1 MSKFLQ
7 RVLVC
12 FATAVMPLAM
22 FAQGYQLPDPGFE
35 DWSGAAFDGN
45 AQPKYWH
52 ASNVEQSALGMSFK
66 FNFAHKETGRNGG
79 SCIMAQDQTV
89 GAAGI
94 TETSPSYYSLGYGW
108 QYLEGLSTGTATAGT
123 KGGYAFTHR
132 PDSISV
138 WIKRTGNNTD
148 KEDFHILFYSWSGT
162 AQGSSYKNKN
172 TSCTSVN
179 IEDEESD
186 IRIALDGNQCKTTQA
201 GGQVAEGWLRDRK
214 TYNNWTNVRIPIY
227 YMNDNAP
234 IKCNVIFSA
243 SNYPNYR
250 SNSGLYEGNSLYV
263 DDVEL
268 IYSSKIQMLR
278 IGGKEWKGFDPN
290 NTGIQVYSVPEG
302 TTTIPTIEAYRG
314 AGSLS
319 NVPGQSTYKT
329 VNFPGR
335 KLSGNEISISNGTVG
350 GAPVTI
356 TVRAE
361 DGSSTTTYKILFQAA
376 KSSNAKLATISYTY
390 TDKNNEQQTANITGF
405 NPSTYNYT
413 VELPYGSKGV
423 PTVGYEKQEDEQTV
437 TVTQPTSLTGTAT
450 LVVKAADNQSTQQYR
465 VTFAVGQ
472 LADNTLADIK
482 VNGKSIPGFTPTQAV
497 YKVSLP
503 VGTTTMPQVEAISA
517 YPAGEQT
524 IVKTAPNTIDGGTYT
539 ISVTTPGNS
548 VPKVYKLNF
557 KLEASSY
564 TYLQDLRVVK
574 DNYNYIE
581 HFEPTQTTYYFNLPL
596 GTTSLPTI
604 TWTAGDE
611 FQTITKTD
619 LGAGVVDG
627 TVRIT
632 VTAGNGDQA
641 VYKLV
646 FTTEKSDRSTL
657 NGILI
662 GTDTLPGFDPDVLSY
677 SYNLPIGTTVLP
689 AITPIPGDEYQTI
702 SVTPAGVNGKT
713 RITVTA
719 GDGST
724 SVYQIAFSVATYS
737 VNTLKGIYLDG
748 NLIDGFAA
756 EQDEYWVNL
765 PQGTT
770 SLPEVTYTLENEQLQ
785 SATPRGFSGLNGDYK
800 ITVRPQSGASRT
812 YIIHFSVATSSNT
825 NLSMIYLDGTPLAG
839 FRADSLHYTD
849 SLPEGVSTIP
859 MVTFEKGEASQRV
872 LSVLEGKIQTI
883 TVTAESGAKKEYVI
897 EFIVRA
903 SENAFLE
910 MIYLDGD
917 SLEGFD
923 KQTLEYN
930 VQLYGD
936 RCPAITVDKAPGQQV
951 TITAPYAAGVAKIK
965 VQPESGSANVY
976 TITFVPTAAQSVQ
989 LSGITIDGTPLA
1001 GFQPTVMEYNASYSA
1016 ALPDV
1021 QGVAQAGQTVHVLWK
1036 DSVAWLHVTDT
1047 LGAKAAYSVTFS
1059 RILSTDNALQAIYA
1073 DGVLIAGFT
1082 PTQLNYQYNLAPGST
1097 YPEISYETANSAQ
1110 VVFFGQLSDGK
1121 WGITVIAENGTQAT
1135 YTVQYN
1141 IQKHNDATLQDLT
1154 VEGKVFVF
1162 APQSF
1167 NYAFTL
1173 DEGAPLPVVTVTP
1186 REGQTVVQYD
1196 ENSET
1201 QKVLVYAESGAT
1213 STYTISYTRVESG
1226 NALLADI
1233 LIDGVSLAGFDPNTF
1248 NYVDTIPWR
1257 SRFVPNVYPVAA
1269 LSTQTITT
1277 YYSRPNGVTRI
1288 HVEAQNGASKN
1299 YYISFPVQPSNNNLL
1314 GDLYL
1319 DSDEAELNFRP
1330 DKTDYTVLLPF
1341 SASACPKMVFEKGE
1355 AEQRIDVISRPIGQT
1370 SQIIVHAESD
1380 SIRTY
1385 NILFKREVLNT
1396 KNLLSMIRIV
1406 ELDQELSLKDKT
1418 KRDFEVTMP
1427 FGSRS
1432 LTIEYEK
1439 SYAAQS
1445 VFIQPGGVH
1454 DTTFITVKANNDT
1467 VADEVYR
1474 IIPTLEANNPAVI
1487 TELTING
1494 TPLAGFSPYNFSY
1507 IVPVEN
1513 KHIVRYKTTKG
1524 ADINV
1529 LEQNEKHWQAEVT
1542 YNDTIV
1548 NVYDLWFYYTNDV
1561 LPNTEFSQWEDAAY
1575 KGRKPVGW
1583 NTLGQFTEGANLGII
1598 GTYTTGNEVTQ
1609 DGSNDVVKMESK
1621 YNYFPLGGYVPAY
1634 ITLGTISAA
1643 FSKAAGSDF
1652 SVSGGMTF
1660 RNSPDEFS
1668 VRYKQ
1673 TQISN
1678 NNSRIIYQM
1687 TGSLSYQ
1694 EKVYTNTTTQS
1705 EFVTVTM
1712 DLKETNAL
1720 AGVPQ
1725 SMNIIINSFESES
1738 GKDGLESQ
1746 AATMYVD
1753 WARFS
1758 FNKTLTSMTVDG
1770 IEATKSGNA
1779 FTATLTDP
1787 ERIEKPVLAFTGEV
1801 ADQAQNVVWSNPTK
1815 DANFETR
1822 TATIRNFAENG
1833 TDYTDYTLSVKR
1845 PLDTKNQLANL
1856 LLDGVPVT
1864 GFSTSITS
1872 YTVPLPVTRRNVPDI
1887 VPVAA
1892 SSLQKIT
1899 TVYNAADSTATITV
1913 TPEKGSETVYTVKF
1927 TSQLSNDTKLTNVT
1941 VEDVPGFVFDA
1952 EQHTYEIAAEQWP
1965 VISFVKKSDLQV
1977 VTLVNGLITVQAED
1991 GTMGSYSFTRVNP
2004 AHAATGV
2011 ISEFEHNGNI
2021 ITGFG
2026 GDNMTKEAAKPVG
2039 AILFTRAEDKDSVIF
2054 TQREANMQ
2062 WTVPG
2067 TTKVYTWTY
2076 PNELSTNADLAALF
2090 IDGTASSDFQPG
2102 ITSYDLISDT
2112 TIVLAPVA
2120 AEDAQTLVTT
2130 YEEVAGGMAYTTTVT
2145 AGDGVTA
2152 KSYRVQI
2159 NRPTSSVATL
2169 AGILLDSVLID
2180 GFHPDTLNYAKMLAC
2195 GAVKTE
2201 QPKMPSVTYLAGQVG
2216 QTITIEPGQLNGDP
2230 TVIAVESEDGLVTNY
2245 YSLLVQAEKSH
2256 CSDLTGITVNGVA
2269 IDYFEPGRHFYSVS
2283 LSTDNISVDYTS
2295 DDRFQTVETLISVVK
2310 VHHEYHYTL
2319 HVTAEDGT
2327 TSDYLV
2333 EIYIENQSNDA
2344 QLANITLDGVDF
2356 EDFRRDLNEDLTF
2369 DGGQNYYEINLPSGT
2384 TVLPEVSAQLKMIGQ
2399 QVEMLQHNDSIMLD
2413 VTAVDG
2419 TTHNTYVLHF
2429 IKPMSKNAD
2438 LSMIF
2443 LNGDSLP
2450 NFLPNYYFYQI
2461 VMPEGVHS
2469 MPEVAAQ
2476 KGDPKQTLEDVEIDQ
2491 QKLQATIRVHAE
2503 DPTVREN
2510 T

>member
-524 IVKTAPNTIDGGTYT
+524 IVKTAPSTIDGGTYT

-662 GTDTLPGFDPDVLSY
+662 GTDSLPGFDPDVLSY

-748 NLIDGFAA
+748 NLIEGFAA

-965 VQPESGSANVY
+965 VQP
-976 TITFVPTAAQSVQ
+976 
-989 LSGITIDGTPLA
+989 
-1001 GFQPTVMEYNASYSA
+1001 
-1016 ALPDV
+1016 
-1021 QGVAQAGQTVHVLWK
+1021 
-1036 DSVAWLHVTDT
+1036 
-1047 LGAKAAYSVTFS
+1047 
-1059 RILSTDNALQAIYA
+1059 
-1073 DGVLIAGFT
+1073 
-1082 PTQLNYQYNLAPGST
+1082 
-1097 YPEISYETANSAQ
+1097 
-1110 VVFFGQLSDGK
+1110 
-1121 WGITVIAENGTQAT
+1121 
-1135 YTVQYN
+1135 
-1141 IQKHNDATLQDLT
+1141 
-1154 VEGKVFVF
+1154 
-1162 APQSF
+1162 
-1167 NYAFTL
+1167 
-1173 DEGAPLPVVTVTP
+1173 
-1186 REGQTVVQYD
+1186 
-1196 ENSET
+1196 
-1201 QKVLVYAESGAT
+1201 
-1213 STYTISYTRVESG
+1213 
-1226 NALLADI
+1226 
-1233 LIDGVSLAGFDPNTF
+1233 
-1248 NYVDTIPWR
+1248 
-1257 SRFVPNVYPVAA
+1257 
-1269 LSTQTITT
+1269 
-1277 YYSRPNGVTRI
+1277 
-1288 HVEAQNGASKN
+1288 
-1299 YYISFPVQPSNNNLL
+1299 
-1314 GDLYL
+1314 
-1319 DSDEAELNFRP
+1319 
-1330 DKTDYTVLLPF
+1330 
-1341 SASACPKMVFEKGE
+1341 
-1355 AEQRIDVISRPIGQT
+1355 
-1370 SQIIVHAESD
+1370 
-1380 SIRTY
+1380 
-1385 NILFKREVLNT
+1385 
-1396 KNLLSMIRIV
+1396 
-1406 ELDQELSLKDKT
+1406 
-1418 KRDFEVTMP
+1418 
-1427 FGSRS
+1427 
-1432 LTIEYEK
+1432 
-1439 SYAAQS
+1439 
-1445 VFIQPGGVH
+1445 
-1454 DTTFITVKANNDT
+1454 
-1467 VADEVYR
+1467 
-1474 IIPTLEANNPAVI
+1474 
-1487 TELTING
+1487 
-1494 TPLAGFSPYNFSY
+1494 
-1507 IVPVEN
+1507 
-1513 KHIVRYKTTKG
+1513 
-1524 ADINV
+1524 
-1529 LEQNEKHWQAEVT
+1529 
-1542 YNDTIV
+1542 
-1548 NVYDLWFYYTNDV
+1548 
-1561 LPNTEFSQWEDAAY
+1561 
-1575 KGRKPVGW
+1575 
-1583 NTLGQFTEGANLGII
+1583 
-1598 GTYTTGNEVTQ
+1598 
-1609 DGSNDVVKMESK
+1609 
-1621 YNYFPLGGYVPAY
+1621 
-1634 ITLGTISAA
+1634 
-1643 FSKAAGSDF
+1643 
-1652 SVSGGMTF
+1652 
-1660 RNSPDEFS
+1660 
-1668 VRYKQ
+1668 
-1673 TQISN
+1673 
-1678 NNSRIIYQM
+1678 
-1687 TGSLSYQ
+1687 
-1694 EKVYTNTTTQS
+1694 
-1705 EFVTVTM
+1705 
-1712 DLKETNAL
+1712 
-1720 AGVPQ
+1720 
-1725 SMNIIINSFESES
+1725 
-1738 GKDGLESQ
+1738 
-1746 AATMYVD
+1746 
-1753 WARFS
+1753 
-1758 FNKTLTSMTVDG
+1758 
-1770 IEATKSGNA
+1770 
-1779 FTATLTDP
+1779 
-1787 ERIEKPVLAFTGEV
+1787 
-1801 ADQAQNVVWSNPTK
+1801 
-1815 DANFETR
+1815 
-1822 TATIRNFAENG
+1822 
-1833 TDYTDYTLSVKR
+1833 
-1845 PLDTKNQLANL
+1845 
-1856 LLDGVPVT
+1856 
-1864 GFSTSITS
+1864 
-1872 YTVPLPVTRRNVPDI
+1872 
-1887 VPVAA
+1887 
-1892 SSLQKIT
+1892 
-1899 TVYNAADSTATITV
+1899 
-1913 TPEKGSETVYTVKF
+1913 
-1927 TSQLSNDTKLTNVT
+1927 
-1941 VEDVPGFVFDA
+1941 
-1952 EQHTYEIAAEQWP
+1952 
-1965 VISFVKKSDLQV
+1965 
-1977 VTLVNGLITVQAED
+1977 
-1991 GTMGSYSFTRVNP
+1991 
-2004 AHAATGV
+2004 
-2011 ISEFEHNGNI
+2011 
-2021 ITGFG
+2021 
-2026 GDNMTKEAAKPVG
+2026 
-2039 AILFTRAEDKDSVIF
+2039 
-2054 TQREANMQ
+2054 
-2062 WTVPG
+2062 
-2067 TTKVYTWTY
+2067 
-2076 PNELSTNADLAALF
+2076 
-2090 IDGTASSDFQPG
+2090 
-2102 ITSYDLISDT
+2102 
-2112 TIVLAPVA
+2112 
-2120 AEDAQTLVTT
+2120 
-2130 YEEVAGGMAYTTTVT
+2130 
-2145 AGDGVTA
+2145 
-2152 KSYRVQI
+2152 
-2159 NRPTSSVATL
+2159 
-2169 AGILLDSVLID
+2169 
-2180 GFHPDTLNYAKMLAC
+2180 
-2195 GAVKTE
+2195 
-2201 QPKMPSVTYLAGQVG
+2201 
-2216 QTITIEPGQLNGDP
+2216 
-2230 TVIAVESEDGLVTNY
+2230 
-2245 YSLLVQAEKSH
+2245 
-2256 CSDLTGITVNGVA
+2256 
-2269 IDYFEPGRHFYSVS
+2269 
-2283 LSTDNISVDYTS
+2283 
-2295 DDRFQTVETLISVVK
+2295 
-2310 VHHEYHYTL
+2310 
-2319 HVTAEDGT
+2319 
-2327 TSDYLV
+2327 
-2333 EIYIENQSNDA
+2333 
-2344 QLANITLDGVDF
+2344 
-2356 EDFRRDLNEDLTF
+2356 
-2369 DGGQNYYEINLPSGT
+2369 
-2384 TVLPEVSAQLKMIGQ
+2384 
-2399 QVEMLQHNDSIMLD
+2399 
-2413 VTAVDG
+2413 
-2419 TTHNTYVLHF
+2419 
-2429 IKPMSKNAD
+2429 
-2438 LSMIF
+2438 
-2443 LNGDSLP
+2443 
-2450 NFLPNYYFYQI
+2450 
-2461 VMPEGVHS
+2461 
-2469 MPEVAAQ
+2469 
-2476 KGDPKQTLEDVEIDQ
+2476 
-2491 QKLQATIRVHAE
+2491 
-2503 DPTVREN
+2503 
-2510 T
+2510 